1 MSEAIEKLLRRGI
14 GDLEVYVPGRSIDEV
29 KAEFGLDTV
38 EKMAG
43 NENPLGASPK
53 AIEAARMALKS
64 VHIYPDGHAR
74 DLKAAL
80 AGRHGLL
87 PENFFVGN
95 GADDVLQNIA
105 RAFVN
110 EGDECIIPSPTFHP
124 YTTVTEIMGGVPIVS
139 PLRDFRIDLDD
150 VRARITG
157 RTKLIFLCN
166 PNNPTGTCFRRDA
179 FDSFLAGLSEPV
191 VVVLDEAYLDF
202 VEGHGA
208 PRSESYIQEGKEVV
222 VGVRTFSKVYGLAGF
237 RVGYGI
243 GRPAVIRA
251 LHKTKDPFNVSGPS
265 LAAARGAL
273 EDEAFYRKTRETVHA
288 GKQQLYTG
296 LEERGLEYVPAEAN
310 FILVRLGPAAS
321 EQAARLMAEGVIVR
335 PCGSFGLPEHIR
347 VTVGTEE
354 QNEKFL
360 SALQTVMS

>member
-43 NENPLGASPK
+43 NENPLGTSPK

-105 RAFVN
+105 RAFLN

-139 PLRDFRIDLDD
+139 PLRDFRIDLND
-150 VRARITG
+150 VRARITS

-166 PNNPTGTCFRRDA
+166 PNNPTGTCFRR
-179 FDSFLAGLSEPV
+179 
-191 VVVLDEAYLDF
+191 
-202 VEGHGA
+202 
-208 PRSESYIQEGKEVV
+208 R
-222 VGVRTFSKVYGLAGF
+222 
-237 RVGYGI
+237 
-243 GRPAVIRA
+243 
-251 LHKTKDPFNVSGPS
+251 
-265 LAAARGAL
+265 
-273 EDEAFYRKTRETVHA
+273 
-288 GKQQLYTG
+288 
-296 LEERGLEYVPAEAN
+296 
-310 FILVRLGPAAS
+310 
-321 EQAARLMAEGVIVR
+321 
-335 PCGSFGLPEHIR
+335 
-347 VTVGTEE
+347 
-354 QNEKFL
+354 
-360 SALQTVMS
+360 